1 MIMSHFIK
9 INHEK
14 SGKTV
19 AVDMPCW
26 IHRGAIADA
35 QNICMGRDTKAVD
48 KVSPK
53 PGIRGLKQYE
63 IRRFHDKTCLV
74 CEQKVKP
81 TRKCRNYSDMCI

>member
-63 IRRFHDKTCLV
+63 IRRFQNMFSL
-74 CEQKVKP
+74 
-81 TRKCRNYSDMCI
+81 